1 MHHLMQDLG
10 AERNF
15 RDPQGGKC
23 KKVPPLGVCA
33 ALAGDNERVDDWLPG
48 PPLSLDKPKQ
58 KRKNYPESHSKIGF

>member
-1 MHHLMQDLG
+1 MQDLG

-33 ALAGDNERVDDWLPG
+33 ALAGDNERVDD
-48 PPLSLDKPKQ
+48 
-58 KRKNYPESHSKIGF
+58 